1 MTRAEALANWQQGIG
16 LMEKATTVEA
26 PQTPPNQKINAVS
39 CWDGFFGARKME
51 FIAGATLLRSVYSI
65 HPPDPPNYAEIAAIT
80 EIEAFWNYLS
90 QYGQDFI
97 TDHPEYFPIE

>member
-26 PQTPPNQKINAVS
+26 PQDTGSPKVNSVS
-39 CWDGFFGARKME
+39 CWDDFFDTRKSE

-65 HPPDPPNYAEIAAIT
+65 NPPDPPNYAEIEAIT
-80 EIEAFWNYLS
+80 EIDAYWNYLL
-90 QYGQDFI
+90 QYGQDYI
-97 TDHPEYFPIE
+97 TNHPEHFPIE